1 MPVSGNVAP
10 DNPDL
15 ARFGLS
21 PAARK
26 HELPVRQVDG
36 GESSPIRAFGA
47 QVQPVIV
54 IGHARK
60 VTNAIELRLQPQLDT
75 QSPLGRGSS
84 HAPNE
89 PVSLQRRSTVVTF
102 LLMHPVGT
110 DRLVPHPRFEL
121 RLKPQLDTPSPL
133 GRGSNHAPNEP
144 VRTMI
149 VIVSSLLTFDS

>member
-1 MPVSGNVAP
+1 MPGECPPAAPSASQAPPWSPVSEMPVSGNVAP

-15 ARFGLS
+15 TRFGLS

-75 QSPLGRGSS
+75 QSPWGVAPATPRTNRCLCSAAAQSS
-84 HAPNE
+84 
-89 PVSLQRRSTVVTF
+89 
-102 LLMHPVGT
+102 
-110 DRLVPHPRFEL
+110 
-121 RLKPQLDTPSPL
+121 PS
-133 GRGSNHAPNEP
+133 S
-144 VRTMI
+144 
-149 VIVSSLLTFDS
+149 

>member
-26 HELPVRQVDG
+26 HELPVHQVDG

-89 PVSLQRRSTVVTF
+89 PVSPQLDTQSPLGRGSSHAPNEPVSLQRRSTVVTF

-110 DRLVPHPRFEL
+110 DRL
-121 RLKPQLDTPSPL
+121 
-133 GRGSNHAPNEP
+133 GAA
-144 VRTMI
+144 
-149 VIVSSLLTFDS
+149 SSL

>member
-60 VTNAIELRLQPQLDT
+60 VTNAIELRLQPST
-75 QSPLGRGSS
+75 HSEPLGRGSS

-89 PVSLQRRSTVVTF
+89 PVS
-102 LLMHPVGT
+102 
-110 DRLVPHPRFEL
+110 
-121 RLKPQLDTPSPL
+121 PQLDTQKPPP
-133 GRGSNHAPNEP
+133 R
-144 VRTMI
+144 
-149 VIVSSLLTFDS
+149 

>member
-21 PAARK
+21 PTARK

-89 PVSLQRRSTVVTF
+89 PVSPQLDTQSPLGRGSSHAPNEPVSLQRRSTVVTF
-102 LLMHPVGT
+102 LLMRRILALSCG
-110 DRLVPHPRFEL
+110 
-121 RLKPQLDTPSPL
+121 
-133 GRGSNHAPNEP
+133 
-144 VRTMI
+144 
-149 VIVSSLLTFDS
+149 

>member
-1 MPVSGNVAP
+1 MEPGSEMPVSGNVAP

-54 IGHARK
+54 IGHARE
-60 VTNAIELRLQPQLDT
+60 VTDGDAILT
-75 QSPLGRGSS
+75 
-84 HAPNE
+84 
-89 PVSLQRRSTVVTF
+89 
-102 LLMHPVGT
+102 
-110 DRLVPHPRFEL
+110 
-121 RLKPQLDTPSPL
+121 LK
-133 GRGSNHAPNEP
+133 
-144 VRTMI
+144 
-149 VIVSSLLTFDS
+149 